1 MKYIHVHD
9 IDKTNDIP
17 HTYPPKS
24 LNETEQNYKK
34 YLYQIYIDVKS
45 KISFE
50 NSDDQQYHQ

>member
-24 LNETEQNYKK
+24 IKETEQNYKK
-34 YLYQIYIDVKS
+34 YLYQIYRA
-45 KISFE
+45 
-50 NSDDQQYHQ
+50 YGC